1 MLKYATLEACQMEAC
16 ENYGLAFQIK
26 YLELNNLVTVVS
38 SLLHYIR
45 LFSSVLK

>member
-1 MLKYATLEACQMEAC
+1 MLKYATLEAYQMEAC

-38 SLLHYIR
+38 LLHYIR